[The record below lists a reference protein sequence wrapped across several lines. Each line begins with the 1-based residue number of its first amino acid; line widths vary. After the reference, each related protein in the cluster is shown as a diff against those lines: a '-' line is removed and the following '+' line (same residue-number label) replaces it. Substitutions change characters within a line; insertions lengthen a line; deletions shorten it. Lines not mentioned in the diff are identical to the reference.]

1 MSTMD
6 KVPNPVCTLLAEA
19 FKRQQTRQYRCQN
32 LPAPV
37 ENAPTESL
45 TVSASPEEKEKDQN
59 QKQETQDGRH

>member
-6 KVPNPVCTLLAEA
+6 KVPNSVCTLLAEA

-32 LPAPV
+32 LSAPV
-37 ENAPTESL
+37 ENAPMESL
-45 TVSASPEEKEKDQN
+45 TVSASLEEKDHN

>member
-6 KVPNPVCTLLAEA
+6 KVPNSVCTLLAEA

-37 ENAPTESL
+37 ENAPIESL
-45 TVSASPEEKEKDQN
+45 TVSASLEEKDQN

>member
-32 LPAPV
+32 LSAPMENAPV
-37 ENAPTESL
+37 ESV
-45 TVSASPEEKEKDQN
+45 TVSASLEEKDQN

>member
-6 KVPNPVCTLLAEA
+6 KVPNSVCTLLAEA

-32 LPAPV
+32 LSAPV
-37 ENAPTESL
+37 ENAPIESL
-45 TVSASPEEKEKDQN
+45 TVSASLEEKDQN